1 MQRRKDGAPEQE
13 LPGTLHT
20 SPAANANKSMNVF
33 SSVALHSPRRQP
45 GFLGS
50 CSDFFRLVTVEL
62 LDSVPYP
69 RMEHWWFITLRV
81 WLLDYFPAWNVSLCS
96 GPSPHEV
103 PGDPF
108 WPPWTPGLNCKSASR
123 LSTQLTN
130 FLMTGET
137 SRETQYPSMKH
148 MGDLLF

>member
-69 RMEHWWFITLRV
+69 RMEHW
-81 WLLDYFPAWNVSLCS
+81 CS
-96 GPSPHEV
+96 RRS
-103 PGDPF
+103 F
-108 WPPWTPGLNCKSASR
+108 LASMD
-123 LSTQLTN
+123 SWTQLQICI
-130 FLMTGET
+130 
-137 SRETQYPSMKH
+137 QY
-148 MGDLLF
+148 L

>member
-108 WPPWTPGLNCKSASR
+108 WPPWTPGLNCKSASSPGGKIL
-123 LSTQLTN
+123 LSV
-130 FLMTGET
+130 
-137 SRETQYPSMKH
+137 
-148 MGDLLF
+148 DLLYQGGPGST